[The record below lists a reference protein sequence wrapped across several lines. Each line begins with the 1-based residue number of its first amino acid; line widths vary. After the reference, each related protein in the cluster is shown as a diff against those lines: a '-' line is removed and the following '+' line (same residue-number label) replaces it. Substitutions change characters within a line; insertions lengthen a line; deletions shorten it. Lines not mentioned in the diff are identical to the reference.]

1 MTGEQFVVVFGGF
14 QPQEFA
20 DHLLGAGRTGK
31 RAAPPAG
38 LADSLPGLT
47 GEYGS
52 WLLVIGNVELATSR
66 GSRSMPDSL
75 EVRGVERNR
84 PGAGNTPPYAL
95 AKPSAW

>member
-47 GEYGS
+47 G
-52 WLLVIGNVELATSR
+52 
-66 GSRSMPDSL
+66 SMDHGCS
-75 EVRGVERNR
+75 
-84 PGAGNTPPYAL
+84 
-95 AKPSAW
+95 